1 MCIKITTGTR
11 SKNDGTLTVN
21 VGSKVVAS
29 GHFEKGIVVTDSCFS
44 HLQGISLSN
53 PSNDA
58 WTGKISIKYAGKPT
72 SLRCQ
77 GCTGKPLSG
86 FIVVDGDSNGRNQAL
101 TQCLNG
107 NTCGII
113 WEVRGKQL
121 TTFGI
126 KVKRHNNNTNDIYS
140 MMITYLY

>member
-29 GHFEKGIVVTDSCFS
+29 GRFEKGIVVTDSCFS
-44 HLQGISLSN
+44 HMQAISLSN
-53 PSNDA
+53 PSNNA
-58 WTGKISIKYAGKPT
+58 WTGKISIKYDGKPT
-72 SLRCQ
+72 SLTCQ

-86 FIVVDGDSNGRNQAL
+86 YIVVDGDSNGKHQAR

-107 NTCGII
+107 NACGIS
-113 WEVRGKQL
+113 WSVRGKRL
-121 TTFGI
+121 TRFGF
-126 KVKRHNNNTNDIYS
+126 
-140 MMITYLY
+140 

>member
-1 MCIKITTGTR
+1 MRKPSTNAWKGEIAITY
-11 SKNDGTLTVN
+11 DGK
-21 VGSKVVAS
+21 S
-29 GHFEKGIVVTDSCFS
+29 
-44 HLQGISLSN
+44 
-53 PSNDA
+53 
-58 WTGKISIKYAGKPT
+58 T

-126 KVKRHNNNTNDIYS
+126 KVKRHNKRIL
-140 MMITYLY
+140 MIFTR